1 MNSDDS
7 VDLFECRTCGN
18 LGLGSGDIRCCE
30 RRMRSVEA
38 SASPVT
44 PPSLDDVL
52 RTVFDMSE
60 TELDVCLCV
69 MEGGEQTVNELVEQI
84 DYDRSVVARHL
95 NPLVELGVLERRR
108 RLLKRGGDV
117 YVYAPLDPEVV
128 RRNFTELF
136 LGWVA
141 HAAPLLAE
149 LQRDKVEAI
158 VETASPDPEW
168 RIYRENKASASGL
181 DPEGESDT

>member
-1 MNSDDS
+1 MNRTDES
-7 VDLFECRTCGN
+7 VELVECRTCGN
-18 LGLGSGDIRCCE
+18 LGLGNGDIRCCDGP
-30 RRMRSVEA
+30 MQSVEVN
-38 SASPVT
+38 ASPVN

-69 MEGGEQTVNELVEQI
+69 MEGGERTVNELVEQI

-95 NPLVELGVLERRR
+95 HHLVELGVLEKRR
-108 RLLKRGGDV
+108 RLLKQGGDV
-117 YVYAPLDPEVV
+117 YVYAPLDPDEV
-128 RRNFTELF
+128 RRNFTRLF
-136 LGWVA
+136 FRWVA

-158 VETASPDPEW
+158 VERDFESPEW
-168 RIYRENKASASGL
+168 RIYRSE
-181 DPEGESDT
+181 